1 MGQPFVKWRIA
12 LFLPLKSFYNHL
24 RNFLKY
30 MQIWPCGGIWLFCP
44 LLPIVFLPARISD
57 MRFCGALK
65 SSCCKLCRS
74 FNKCNTLGVLLWE
87 LKIVNWTIPPS
98 RVIAPS
104 PNSYRHILRNK
115 AASRGRRL
123 MAETVNSPISIADVQ
138 NLNGFDEAK
147 VAIGQ
152 LLPPGFP
159 KFMKID
165 RLLFAA
171 NLTPTFCLWF

>member
-1 MGQPFVKWRIA
+1 
-12 LFLPLKSFYNHL
+12 
-24 RNFLKY
+24 
-30 MQIWPCGGIWLFCP
+30 
-44 LLPIVFLPARISD
+44 
-57 MRFCGALK
+57 
-65 SSCCKLCRS
+65 
-74 FNKCNTLGVLLWE
+74 
-87 LKIVNWTIPPS
+87 
-98 RVIAPS
+98 
-104 PNSYRHILRNK
+104 
-115 AASRGRRL
+115 

-171 NLTPTFCLWF
+171 NLTPTFCL